1 MHRQQT
7 EHAVNN
13 PARQYH
19 LASLAQALPAFAGVD
34 KQTPPTE
41 IRLLPAGAFSAT
53 DGRPGASAKG
63 GTWKLDAAL
72 ALAVIA
78 GVAATSVD
86 IVIDYEHQS
95 LLTKENG
102 QPAPAAGW
110 LKKLEWREGAAA
122 DGGGLWATDVSW
134 TPPALAKLT
143 NAEYRYLS
151 PVFVFDDEGRVLALD
166 SVALTN
172 KPALDTLNPLV
183 SRAALSRLIGDQKGH
198 DVDKDQ
204 QIAALT
210 TERNTATT
218 QVASLTQ
225 ERDGLKTQLAAL
237 TAERDGLKAEAD
249 KAKAEADK
257 AAHATLLTA
266 ALTDGRLTPAQ
277 KPWAE
282 KQPLAALTEFL
293 DSATAMAD
301 LTRRQAKPGD
311 AGNAEGLST
320 EELAMCTRMGVAP
333 ADFAKAKKA

>member
-1 MHRQQT
+1 
-7 EHAVNN
+7 VNN

-19 LASLAQALPAFAGVD
+19 LASLAQALPAFGGVD
-34 KQTPPTE
+34 KLTPPTE
-41 IRLLPAGAFSAT
+41 IRLLPAGSFSAT
-53 DGRPGASAKG
+53 DGRPGALAKG
-63 GTWKLDAAL
+63 GKWKLDAAL
-72 ALAVIA
+72 ARAVIA
-78 GVAATSVD
+78 DVAATSVD

-172 KPALDTLNPLV
+172 KPALDTLDPLV
-183 SRAALSRLIGDQKGH
+183 SRAALSRLIGDLKGH

-210 TERNTATT
+210 TERDMAKSTLAALTT
-218 QVASLTQ
+218 QVATLTQ
-225 ERDGLKTQLAAL
+225 ELDAAATELAAL
-237 TAERDGLKAEAD
+237 KAEADKAKAEAD

-257 AAHATLLTA
+257 AAHAALLTA

-293 DSATAMAD
+293 DSATAVAD
-301 LTRRQAKPGD
+301 LTKRQAKPGD
-311 AGNAEGLST
+311 TGNPEGLSP

-333 ADFAKAKKA
+333 ADFAKAKA